1 MTLTATISPAT
12 IAQHDTEIIN
22 FLHWFLFNIDPD
34 DTYPSKKY
42 VLVKFDIIAGLET
55 LLKAKYHPSPEGQ
68 LTLDALRLYQDKLM
82 DLPDDVAFY
91 SESGDKLLEVFYY
104 NQAKSICADLIN
116 NHPKRRL
123 YV

>member
-1 MTLTATISPAT
+1 MILTATISPAT

-42 VLVKFDIIAGLET
+42 VLVRFDIIAGLET

-68 LTLDALRLYQDKLM
+68 LTLDALKLYQANLM
-82 DLPDDVAFY
+82 DLPDDAAY
-91 SESGDKLLEVFYY
+91 SEPGDKLLEMVYY
-104 NQAKSICADLIN
+104 KQAKSICADLIN

>member
-1 MTLTATISPAT
+1 MTITATISPAT

-22 FLHWFLFNIDPD
+22 YLHWFLFNIDPD

-42 VLVKFDIIAGLET
+42 VLVRFDVIAGLET

-68 LTLDALRLYQDKLM
+68 LTLDALKLYQANLM
-82 DLPDDVAFY
+82 DLPDDAAY
-91 SESGDKLLEVFYY
+91 SEPGDKLLEVAYY